1 MPQPSSVRRCDLE
14 KLQTLPVDVL
24 NIICAYMDPFPELIS
39 IIQALPLFGRY
50 VKCGRPYWSSITRL
64 KPGMT
69 VFLTFDQA
77 RGADYLSS
85 LRTTDGSPSQT
96 RALVLQD
103 DIIVCRDHFGIRGL
117 YCGKD
122 YPSHE
127 NPGNCFYYT
136 IALGRRGAAPSAL
149 LLFKDAFLRRKPKR
163 AAKDDPES
171 GKTHRWEPFS
181 KRIARLK
188 IDPIHVVQ
196 NGHSGQDVSEYAR
209 SYFRPALDEWAELN
223 LSATFTSF
231 TKSASPLCETLPQL
245 LHHADRIFELLVE
258 HIEKRDALA
267 LEPLMSLTAHFAH
280 DLGKE
285 FEKYF
290 ARAVSLTADVA
301 ATHEAADAVEWCF
314 TSMAWLFKHLSRLL
328 VPDLRPLL
336 GIMTPYLSH
345 RKEYVARFSAESLAF
360 LLRKAMSQYQKQ
372 KAPLTVAVGFLVES
386 VVTDQ
391 NTRTGILMLLVES
404 CLGSEGMLHSAAEN
418 MMRCLFR
425 VVSLQGFS
433 PECQVLLDRFVV
445 GLAHRTTSEGFQ
457 PILSVIIGELS
468 SQSEQGNNAGL
479 DCSLSLVQ
487 AAIGTRKGA
496 RILSWKNMLGDLV
509 PILQRQNEIAEGR
522 DQRQVIL
529 SISALAFQYAPV
541 NELLPFS
548 TPLLELS
555 THPGRPTEFFG
566 FCTLVADL
574 GKDRFQEFV
583 LPRLQQYIL
592 SNYMDDEVG
601 LIYLLQRLHGQGLV
615 KQEKEKAGFVR
626 SAEAWDKSVIARLS
640 TESEPSLSDE
650 SLISIAKA
658 CQVIHFPSRPADREQ
673 LGIALGGVASRSF
686 TDQAEE
692 PSLRQR
698 VSAGWCFES
707 SISLETGTADQVD
720 KAVGHLLH
728 APEWC
733 YQLRPFLN
741 ACSLVMSKAATSH
754 VQFDWPEKILDS
766 LTEIL
771 LTSSSSTKIS
781 SLKLLQQL
789 RISKHSHWLPETVAV
804 MLELCQIDYLPG
816 NTRNISML
824 LRRLPQQQKHAASS
838 VPWAQRLIPNFCLG
852 MLPTYFDKTRR
863 DLCLVLAEVLEDSPI
878 QDPVLDILCEWLR
891 SSPRPS
897 PRPAP
902 QSPAPSQV
910 STFECFNLNQ
920 VRKSADEAFE
930 IFLTSSEHMKSL
942 AEDDHQLA
950 RVQVPEH
957 SRELALEVLGAI
969 PALAE
974 RRSRLIIPIF
984 VSMPFG
990 AAPEAASH
998 SLESTSEPSDAEW
1011 TFTDRRAFVRLIRQ
1025 FQNPRVL
1032 YQSAQVRDIL
1042 MTLLQNGNAEMRKL
1056 ALESLLKWKDP
1067 ILQKHEEVFLQLIE
1081 EKASNAEI
1089 GAMLNAAAEQNP
1101 ISAEDR
1107 PTVLPILLRLL
1118 YGSIVG
1124 RSGSYGSQEARRKSI
1139 LRMLFRMDEAEVA
1152 VFLDIALGSLKQI
1165 SVSSTAGQVLES
1177 NVVPVDQQYGF
1188 LRLMLSLLDI
1198 LQTQFAPFGHIIADA
1213 VLYCTLRA
1221 YRQADHAEAKTGSLH
1236 RSIRRTGLQCL
1247 ESLFRHCPDI
1257 EWERYMPALFLEAIS
1272 PRLEAMPAEN
1282 AQAVS
1287 ALLRI
1292 FSVWSQNESYIRFLL
1307 DYDARLPGALW
1318 QSLTANA
1325 VKAEVQSYIL
1335 NEIIQPLLS
1344 SAQKDSQSSPN
1355 SPVQRLLVA
1364 ESDALMNSLG
1374 RLLESQPSRG
1384 VVAATTSIILALA
1397 PLNSKAA
1404 NSDNVLRLLL
1414 DLLHDG
1420 HTKSSPATRAS
1431 AVAAVQALLEARPG
1445 PLDESANGRLMDV
1458 IAPLYHYFKDYASRL
1473 CLGQIIRLSSRD
1485 PIAASVA
1492 DLCDSLNAASTARLD
1507 ELDYDRRVQGY
1518 EKVKSLAIDAIP
1530 PTLWRPIV
1538 FNLVFFAK
1546 DEDFTIR
1553 SNALAVLKDFIG
1565 RASASGSEDL
1575 ADVVKQ
1581 AILPAVQAGMNDES
1595 ETIRADLISVFGLLI
1610 RGFGQQLGLQDLEP
1624 LLVGGDD
1631 EANFFNNI
1639 MHIQHH
1645 RRARAIRRLTSE
1657 VEQGRMPASSI
1668 SKIFLPLLL
1677 KFVKD
1682 AATDDSAQSLK
1693 GQSIQ
1698 ALSTLLSW
1706 IEWRQFRAFFKRTK
1720 QELEAEE
1727 QVQRTA
1733 IKVLMI
1739 AAEALTRAWDQRQGE
1754 AVDGDSLQTRLA
1766 ATLPPQAELEE
1777 EVKSQLLTKLAD
1789 FIHYREEAEMSARL
1803 PAATVA
1809 VHLIKLVPAQET
1821 QLLAA
1826 PIVLDVAN
1834 VLRSRSSESRD
1845 AARRT
1850 LAEIVKLLGP
1860 TSLLFVLKE
1869 MRTALRRGY
1878 QLHVL
1883 SYTLHSILVSMSP
1896 TLQMGDLDYCLD
1908 SLVAVIMDDI
1918 FGIVGQ
1924 EKENQD
1930 YISSMKEVK
1939 SSKSFDSMEIL
1950 ARSASLSHL
1959 IFLLDPI
1966 VTMLSGSLTSKQL
1979 RRVDDLLRRVGIG
1992 LTQNPA
1998 AGQREVLTFAYQVIE
2013 RFYKE
2018 KATAPRRPQTHD
2030 EINRARFLIKHVSD
2044 TKASTASQTSL
2055 SYKIARFA
2063 IDNVRSAL
2071 QRHPELL
2078 QPENVAGFL
2087 PVIGDALVEAQEDVK
2102 VSALRLLSAIIRLRM
2117 PELDQNAPVY
2127 VLEAVRVV
2135 RHANSTNDEAAQ
2147 AALKLVAAVL
2157 RERKSVA
2164 VRDSDV
2170 AELLRRV
2177 SPDLE
2182 EPDRQGVTF
2191 NFIRAVMSR
2200 KYQLPELYE
2209 IVDKIGIMM
2218 VTNQTRGARDV
2229 ARGVYVQ
2236 FLLDYA
2242 QSAARWAK
2250 QQKFLIKNLQY
2261 EYGEGRESVMEA
2273 INMLVSKTAGEVS
2286 QELIAAF
2293 FIPVV
2298 LRLANDDN
2306 QGCRDL
2312 AGALLGQLFTKVAP
2326 EKSKDLLEP
2335 LWSWINQTQNQA
2347 LAQIGMQVFTIL
2359 FDTVHDGL
2367 ETEVKK
2373 IKQSISDTLDACD
2386 IDGNGDDE
2394 AADLL
2399 HRTLALL
2406 LKLADSRPAAVF
2418 SHGSG
2423 WMFESVRRLVGH
2435 RDARVQSEAAS
2446 IVAAFLRSCKPASI
2460 SKLPLTSGH
2469 GLKLDEAG
2477 MRDLLRATV
2486 HLLKRTEGNS
2496 ELGDKAVSLLVIVG
2510 GCLVEQL
2517 PSSSPLT
2524 PSTLAKLLP
2533 PLVYL
2538 TDTQRQP
2545 PRSADPTFKAT
2556 YADLTVS
2563 AQQLMSSLQD
2573 KLGDAAWVH
2582 ALTAASRMMRGRRE
2596 ERKRKRLVERVTDPE
2611 RAAQAKRRKAE
2622 RKGLRKREIGRMYAD
2637 RRRGLHLHT

>member
-1 MPQPSSVRRCDLE
+1 MAAKS
-14 KLQTLPVDVL
+14 
-24 NIICAYMDPFPELIS
+24 
-39 IIQALPLFGRY
+39 
-50 VKCGRPYWSSITRL
+50 
-64 KPGMT
+64 PG
-69 VFLTFDQA
+69 Q
-77 RGADYLSS
+77 
-85 LRTTDGSPSQT
+85 
-96 RALVLQD
+96 
-103 DIIVCRDHFGIRGL
+103 
-117 YCGKD
+117 
-122 YPSHE
+122 
-127 NPGNCFYYT
+127 
-136 IALGRRGAAPSAL
+136 
-149 LLFKDAFLRRKPKR
+149 AFLRRKPKG
-163 AAKDDPES
+163 ADKKNALEGGNK
-171 GKTHRWEPFS
+171 HRWEPFS

-196 NGHSGQDVSEYAR
+196 NGHNGHDVSDY
-209 SYFRPALDEWAELN
+209 SHSFFRAALDEWVELN
-223 LSATFTSF
+223 LSANFTSF

-360 LLRKAMSQYQKQ
+360 LLRKAMTQYQKQ
-372 KAPLTVAVGFLVES
+372 KRPLTVAVGCLVES
-386 VVTDQ
+386 VVAEQ
-391 NTRTGILMLLVES
+391 NARPGILMLLVES
-404 CLGSEGMLHSAAEN
+404 CLGSEGRLHSAAEN
-418 MMRCLFR
+418 MMHCLLETA
-425 VVSLQGFS
+425 SLQGFS
-433 PECQVLLDRFVV
+433 PECQVLLDGFVV

-457 PILSVIIGELS
+457 PILSVILSGIS
-468 SQSEQGNNAGL
+468 SQSEGRNDDGL
-479 DCSLSLVQ
+479 LCYLGLVQ
-487 AAIGTRKGA
+487 AVIGTRKGS

-509 PILQRQNEIAEGR
+509 PILQKQNEIAEGR
-522 DQRQVIL
+522 EQRQLIL
-529 SISALAFQYAPV
+529 SISALALQYAPV

-548 TPLLELS
+548 IPLLELS

-574 GKDRFQEFV
+574 GKDRFQELV

-615 KQEKEKAGFVR
+615 HREKEKAGFVR
-626 SAEAWDKSVIARLS
+626 SAEAWDKSVLERLGG
-640 TESEPSLSDE
+640 ESERGLSDE

-658 CQVIHFPSRPADREQ
+658 SQAIHFPSRAADRAQ
-673 LGIALGGVASRSF
+673 LGIALGAVACQSF
-686 TDQAEE
+686 TNQTEE

-698 VSAGWCFES
+698 VSAGWCLES
-707 SISLETGTADQVD
+707 SVGLQTETPDQVD
-720 KAVGHLLH
+720 KSVARLLH
-728 APEWC
+728 APQWC

-741 ACSLVMSKAATSH
+741 ACSLGMSRAATSR
-754 VQFDWPEKILDS
+754 VQFSCPEKILDS

-771 LTSSSSTKIS
+771 LTSSISTKIS
-781 SLKLLQQL
+781 ALKLLQKL
-789 RISKHSHWLPETVAV
+789 RIPEHGDWLSETVEL
-804 MLELCQIDYLPG
+804 MLELCQIDYLPA
-816 NTRNISML
+816 NTRKISML
-824 LRRLPQQQKHAASS
+824 LRRLPQRQKHAASL
-838 VPWAQRLIPNFCLG
+838 PWIQRLIPNFCLG

-863 DLCLVLAEVLEDSPI
+863 DLCSILAEVLEDSAI
-878 QDPVLDILCEWLR
+878 QDTVLDILCEWLT
-891 SSPRPS
+891 SSPL
-897 PRPAP
+897 PRPP
-902 QSPAPSQV
+902 RPVQQSAASSHV
-910 STFECFNLNQ
+910 STFECFNLNH
-920 VRKSADEAFE
+920 VRKLTDEAFDL
-930 IFLTSSEHMKSL
+930 FLTSGERMRAL

-950 RVQVPEH
+950 RVQVPENG
-957 SRELALEVLGAI
+957 RELALEVLSAI

-974 RRSRLIIPIF
+974 RRSRVIIPIF
-984 VSMPFG
+984 VSIPLG
-990 AAPEAASH
+990 HAVHNTEVPPQSGDDLGSPSHPEH
-998 SLESTSEPSDAEW
+998 SDAEW

-1032 YQSAQVRDIL
+1032 YQSGQVRELL

-1067 ILQKHEEVFLQLIE
+1067 ILQKHEQVFLQLVE

-1089 GAMLNAAAEQNP
+1089 GVILNAAAEQNP
-1101 ISAEDR
+1101 IPPEDR
-1107 PTVLPILLRLL
+1107 PVVLPILLRLL

-1124 RSGSYGSQEARRKSI
+1124 RSGSVGSQEARRKSI

-1152 VFLDIALGSLKQI
+1152 IFLEIALGSLKQI
-1165 SVSSTAGQVLES
+1165 TLGSASSSAGQVLEL
-1177 NVVPVDQQYGF
+1177 NVVVPVDQQYGF

-1213 VLYCTLRA
+1213 VFYCTLRA
-1221 YRQADHAEAKTGSLH
+1221 CRQADQAEAKTGSLH

-1247 ESLFRHCPDI
+1247 EALFRHCPDI

-1287 ALLRI
+1287 AMLRI

-1318 QSLTANA
+1318 QSLTVNG

-1335 NEIIQPLLS
+1335 NEIIQPLLQW
-1344 SAQKDSQSSPN
+1344 AQKDTQPSTSTST
-1355 SPVQRLLVA
+1355 SRPVHRLLVA
-1364 ESDALMNSLG
+1364 ESDALMTSLG
-1374 RLLESQPSRG
+1374 RLLESQPSRP
-1384 VVAATTSIILALA
+1384 VVTATTSIILALA
-1397 PLNSKAA
+1397 PLNAKAA
-1404 NSDNVLRLLL
+1404 SSDNILRLLL

-1420 HTKSSPATRAS
+1420 HTKSSPATRGS
-1431 AVAAVQALLEARPG
+1431 AVAAVQALLEARH
-1445 PLDESANGRLMDV
+1445 GRLDDAASERVMDV
-1458 IAPLYHYFKDYASRL
+1458 IAPLYYYFKDHASRL
-1473 CLGQIIRLSSRD
+1473 CLGQIVRQSFRD
-1485 PIAASVA
+1485 PVSASVA
-1492 DLCDSLNAASTARLD
+1492 DLCDSLNAVSTERLD

-1518 EKVKSLAIDAIP
+1518 EDVKSLAIDAVP
-1530 PTLWRPIV
+1530 PALWAPIV

-1553 SNALAVLKDFIG
+1553 SNALSVLRDFIG
-1565 RASASGSEDL
+1565 RASASGNEDL
-1575 ADVVKQ
+1575 VDVVRQ
-1581 AILPAVQAGMNDES
+1581 AILPAVQTGMNDDS
-1595 ETIRADLISVFGLLI
+1595 ETIRADLVSVFGLLI
-1610 RGFGQQLGLQDLEP
+1610 RQFGPQLGLQDLEP
-1624 LLVGGDD
+1624 LLVGGDE

-1657 VEQGRMPASSI
+1657 VEQGRIPASSI

-1677 KFVKD
+1677 KFVRD
-1682 AATDDSAQSLK
+1682 ASTDDSAQSLK

-1698 ALSTLLSW
+1698 ALSTLLAW

-1727 QVQRTA
+1727 PVQRTA
-1733 IKVLMI
+1733 IK
-1739 AAEALTRAWDQRQGE
+1739 
-1754 AVDGDSLQTRLA
+1754 TRLA
-1766 ATLPPQAELEE
+1766 ATLPPQPELEE

-1821 QLLAA
+1821 QFLAA

-1896 TLQMGDLDYCLD
+1896 SLTIGDLDYCLE

-1950 ARSASLSHL
+1950 ARSASVSHL
-1959 IFLLDPI
+1959 IFLLEPI
-1966 VTMLSGSLTSKQL
+1966 VTILSGSLTSKQL

-1992 LTQNPA
+1992 LAQNPA
-1998 AGQREVLTFAYQVIE
+1998 AGKREVLTFAYQVIE

-2018 KATAPRRPQTHD
+2018 KVTAPRRPQTQD
-2030 EINRARFLIKHVSD
+2030 EINRARFLVKHVSD

-2071 QRHPELL
+2071 QKHPELL

-2087 PVIGDALVEAQEDVK
+2087 PIIGDALVEAQEDVK
-2102 VSALRLLSAIIRLRM
+2102 VSALRLLSAIIRLHM

-2209 IVDKIGIMM
+2209 LVDKIGIMM

-2242 QSAARWAK
+2242 QSSARWAK

-2261 EYGEGRESVMEA
+2261 EYAEGRESVMEA
-2273 INMLVSKTAGEVS
+2273 INMLVNKTAGDVC
-2286 QELIAAF
+2286 QDLIAAF

-2335 LWSWINQTQNQA
+2335 LWSWTSQTQNQA
-2347 LAQIGMQVFTIL
+2347 LAKIGMQVFAIL

-2367 ETEVKK
+2367 ETEVKL
-2373 IKQSISDTLDACD
+2373 IKQTISDALAAGDSEGDA
-2386 IDGNGDDE
+2386 

-2399 HRTLALL
+2399 HRTLGLL
-2406 LKLADSRPAAVF
+2406 LKLAETRPAAVF
-2418 SHGSG
+2418 NHGSEVI
-2423 WMFESVRRLVGH
+2423 FESVRGLVRHG
-2435 RDARVQSEAAS
+2435 DPRVQAEAAS
-2446 IVAAFLRSCKPASI
+2446 IVAAFFRSCKTTTI
-2460 SKLPLTSGH
+2460 SKLPLTSSH

-2477 MRDLLRATV
+2477 MRDLLRTMV

-2496 ELGDKAVSLLVIVG
+2496 ELSDKAVTLLVILG
-2510 GCLVEQL
+2510 GCVEANGLTMPTTNLTTASFLPKTSAALLLTKLIEQL
-2517 PSSSPLT
+2517 SSSSCLT
-2524 PSTLAKLLP
+2524 APALAKLLP

-2556 YADLTVS
+2556 YTDLIASV
-2563 AQQLMSSLQD
+2563 QQLMSSVQD
-2573 KLGDAAWVH
+2573 KIGDAAWVH
-2582 ALTAASRMMRGRRE
+2582 ALTQASKMMRGRRE
-2596 ERKRKRLVERVTDPE
+2596 ERKRKRLVERVAEPE
-2611 RAAQAKRRKAE
+2611 KAAQAKRRKAE
-2622 RKGLRKREIGRMYAD
+2622 RKVLRKREIGRMYAD
-2637 RRRGLHLHT
+2637 RRKGRV